1 MNDAFLLHP
10 RSVYGGE
17 EGNGDE
23 KSDMIRKT
31 GCPPTRKNEIENSL
45 QALLNTT
52 VLGRG
57 GINDEEG
64 SLQNL
69 LAKSPTKKTSNIQLP
84 KRASKSRLWH
94 DFNGNDAATDK
105 DSDVFAS
112 LYDDLKEGSS
122 AKMSR
127 ATTKSKHNI
136 TPSTNQSKNEKEE
149 KAALPKARKI
159 KTDQAVR
166 LQKKSQQCNNWICE
180 KQGTFR
186 CGKCASR
193 WYCSR
198 TCQKNDW
205 INVHRAQCVKKST
218 TQESQ
223 IIRDRSQSV
232 ALARQDEALRELKG
246 VDYVIFED
254 VNPRTGRTCEE
265 IHIRL
270 PNMGAKILSRLC
282 RLKAAESHL
291 FFLKKLYKLFI
302 DYAPQYTIRIRS
314 QLQAEYNVDPH
325 SPAVQRSND
334 QNSGASNK
342 KQAEDMSDIE
352 EFMDPAVYAG
362 GAHVPRE
369 ITVAQCAML
378 VNVSSIPKDLLATL
392 RTVLMNVHDKTDA
405 KYRRIK
411 LEKVRHF
418 WYKCE
423 ACRSL
428 LQAVGWEQDDEFI
441 TCVDDERATI
451 LSGIALRYLSDEH
464 KAENEPKPNTTSS
477 CAVCSRRVSQYHPP
491 PRGGF
496 FRRARANWEGV
507 VCTTCAG
514 NYTLCGGCYNIG
526 QFGSHDP
533 THTYGALGW
542 WDAGSVPFRPL
553 GGGAPHRPR
562 PSPSHGIHGRRGPW
576 G

>member
-334 QNSGASNK
+334 QNSFIHPTPYETNRIFAQLGIASIEDQVRK
-342 KQAEDMSDIE
+342 CGVEQSMAEAKAKYGSKSLDETLAEKQGISLE
-352 EFMDPAVYAG
+352 EFNRKFDAYEASKKMNQEEWAKKWINYRENG
-362 GAHVPRE
+362 GPLP
-369 ITVAQCAML
+369 C
-378 VNVSSIPKDLLATL
+378 
-392 RTVLMNVHDKTDA
+392 
-405 KYRRIK
+405 
-411 LEKVRHF
+411 
-418 WYKCE
+418 
-423 ACRSL
+423 
-428 LQAVGWEQDDEFI
+428 DDEAFLI
-441 TCVDDERATI
+441 QQGNDRIFSASRVSAGATEELCTNI
-451 LSGIALRYLSDEH
+451 CLESDED
-464 KAENEPKPNTTSS
+464 
-477 CAVCSRRVSQYHPP
+477 
-491 PRGGF
+491 
-496 FRRARANWEGV
+496 GV
-507 VCTTCAG
+507 LVA
-514 NYTLCGGCYNIG
+514 
-526 QFGSHDP
+526 F
-533 THTYGALGW
+533 
-542 WDAGSVPFRPL
+542 
-553 GGGAPHRPR
+553 
-562 PSPSHGIHGRRGPW
+562 
-576 G
+576 